1 MVNILPKYA
10 VGLLAALGQGGSWQ
24 QLLWGS
30 DIFGDLVLQPR
41 YRTLPDPIFLFTGQ
55 IFGPLPRC
63 LSVPVSAHQDP
74 GHWEKRWW
82 WLLWLL
88 QAEHRRYRAMG
99 SLCLLYVRVYL
110 GKKVGAHR
118 MIQWLVPVLSR
129 SWPADILAMLPF
141 VNLLCSRRNNLN
153 KVKNH
158 GPKISRRA
166 VKRPRRG
173 TR

>member
-74 GHWEKRWW
+74 GH
-82 WLLWLL
+82 
-88 QAEHRRYRAMG
+88 
-99 SLCLLYVRVYL
+99 
-110 GKKVGAHR
+110 
-118 MIQWLVPVLSR
+118 
-129 SWPADILAMLPF
+129 
-141 VNLLCSRRNNLN
+141 
-153 KVKNH
+153 
-158 GPKISRRA
+158 
-166 VKRPRRG
+166 
-173 TR
+173 